1 MIKPAAILLLA
12 LANAFATCLSGHDE
26 SQYGAISA
34 TPLGGLCCRD
44 RNLQSGVGVEIWK
57 ENELCG
63 TVDHDRLR
71 NFARQRRPE
80 NLVAIVE
87 SMLEHPSMKPATKKE
102 LVDFTSDW
110 FRAVHI

>member
-1 MIKPAAILLLA
+1 LEDSAVATAI
-12 LANAFATCLSGHDE
+12 FK
-26 SQYGAISA
+26 
-34 TPLGGLCCRD
+34 
-44 RNLQSGVGVEIWK
+44 SGVGVEVWK

-71 NFARQRRPE
+71 DFARQRRPE

-87 SMLEHPSMKPATKKE
+87 AMLERPAMTPATKKE

-110 FRAVHI
+110 FRAAHT

>member
-1 MIKPAAILLLA
+1 MVRSVQLPLEGSVVATAI
-12 LANAFATCLSGHDE
+12 FK
-26 SQYGAISA
+26 
-34 TPLGGLCCRD
+34 
-44 RNLQSGVGVEIWK
+44 SGVGVEIWK

-63 TVDHDRLR
+63 TVDHDHLR

-80 NLVAIVE
+80 NLVVIVE
-87 SMLEHPSMKPATKKE
+87 AMLEHPSMKPATKKE

>member
-1 MIKPAAILLLA
+1 MRANMVRLVQLPLEGSAVATAI
-12 LANAFATCLSGHDE
+12 FK
-26 SQYGAISA
+26 
-34 TPLGGLCCRD
+34 
-44 RNLQSGVGVEIWK
+44 SGVGVEIWN
-57 ENELCG
+57 ENELCR

-87 SMLEHPSMKPATKKE
+87 AMLEHPSMKPATKKE